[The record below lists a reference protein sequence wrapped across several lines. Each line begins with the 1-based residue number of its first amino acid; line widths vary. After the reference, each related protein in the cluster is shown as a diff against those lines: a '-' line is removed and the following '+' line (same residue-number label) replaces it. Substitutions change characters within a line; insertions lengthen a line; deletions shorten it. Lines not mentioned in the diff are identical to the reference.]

1 MLQRRIVPAVGVLMI
16 LGATLWAQK
25 PAENVSAKRH
35 PNLAAA
41 QRLVEQAF
49 NKISDAQ
56 QANEWDMNGH
66 AQKAKQLLDQAN
78 AELKS
83 AAESANRR

>member
-1 MLQRRIVPAVGVLMI
+1 MLRRILPAAGALMI

-56 QANEWDMNGH
+56 QANEWDMSGH